1 MEDKKD
7 LLENEVLEEAN
18 VEAEE
23 SSVSEEVLREREIEY
38 RLSEI
43 NVIIDEYQNKLYDEE
58 IETMSKEEYS
68 ELLQEQ
74 KSLKIELKEIRKLTR
89 NSFWDKVKVWHIIYG
104 IAQLAICFPMIG
116 LMYNLCA
123 LFYSKLYEWF
133 ADSFVNLDPKF
144 VFFLEVVMI
153 LAFPIL
159 NIFLSWI
166 LYANCVSKKKLD
178 QIVFLSIWGGQ
189 ILLTI
194 ISILLI
200 FVG

>member
-7 LLENEVLEEAN
+7 LLENEVLEETN
-18 VEAEE
+18 VEVEE
-23 SSVSEEVLREREIEY
+23 SADSEEVLREREIEY

-58 IETMSKEEYS
+58 IEIMSKEEYS

-74 KSLKIELKEIRKLTR
+74 KSLKLELKEIRKLTR

-104 IAQLAICFPMIG
+104 IAQLVICFPMLG

>member
-7 LLENEVLEEAN
+7 LLENEVLEERN

-23 SSVSEEVLREREIEY
+23 SSVSEEVLKEKEIEY

-58 IETMSKEEYS
+58 IETMSKEEYL

-74 KSLKIELKEIRKLTR
+74 KSLKLELKEIRKLTR

-104 IAQLAICFPMIG
+104 IVQLVICFPMIG

-133 ADSFVNLDPKF
+133 ADSFVNLDSKF

-159 NIFLSWI
+159 NIFFSWI

>member
-7 LLENEVLEEAN
+7 LLENEVLEETN

-43 NVIIDEYQNKLYDEE
+43 NVIIDEYQNKWYDEE

-74 KSLKIELKEIRKLTR
+74 KSLKLELKEIRKLTR

-104 IAQLAICFPMIG
+104 IVQLAICFPMLG
-116 LMYNLCA
+116 FMYNLCA